1 MWGLLTHAARPGG
14 TRYPGKTP
22 SQATYP
28 EGVMRHV
35 PARCAWAWAAWLA
48 IVPAYP
54 QAWAAVSA
62 TGVSMSQKNA
72 ALEFLQAVASGD
84 PEAVAFA
91 IHPDDLRAL
100 RLRILTLLHD
110 EAKRGDST
118 VRNRLFGPARPID
131 EIEHLT
137 DTGFYATLADR
148 LYLAGREYDGG
159 EGIASIAEKDG
170 KVEVLIRGRQPRE
183 RGKVQV
189 LNLVTLKPFGKDW
202 KAALPTEIEA
212 QIEDLIAGRHGTSA
226 AARTPAALRGGGRST
241 APAQPGIVELLAT
254 SEKLLSEGKCDVYYG
269 KQMSP
274 NFRRV
279 TGKKALAT
287 LVAACQNSL
296 GTREMLLATLHIV
309 QGHAVRGGAPHA
321 VAERRRGRRFGRGRV
336 VVGIVAGAAGGTGGW
351 RQGRRGGWGCSGRR
365 QRQRG
370 GRGRACGLWP
380 LGRQAGSGR
389 AAVGAAR

>member
-1 MWGLLTHAARPGG
+1 MLPV
-14 TRYPGKTP
+14 YPG
-22 SQATYP
+22 
-28 EGVMRHV
+28 
-35 PARCAWAWAAWLA
+35 AWA
-48 IVPAYP
+48 VT
-54 QAWAAVSA
+54 A
-62 TGVSMSQKNA
+62 TGVTMNQKNA

-100 RLRILTLLHD
+100 RLRILTLLHN
-110 EAKRGDST
+110 EAQRGDST
-118 VRNRLFGPARPID
+118 VRNRLFGPARPLD

-137 DTGFYATLADR
+137 DTGFYASLADR
-148 LYLAGREYDGG
+148 LYLPGREFDGG

-170 KVEVLIRGRQPRE
+170 KVEVVIRGRQPRD

-189 LNLVTLKPFGKDW
+189 VNVVTLKPFGKDW

-212 QIEDLIAGRHGTSA
+212 QIDDLIEGRHGTSA

-241 APAQPGIVELLAT
+241 APAQPGIIELLGS

-279 TGKKALAT
+279 TGKKALAS

-309 QGHAVRGGAPHA
+309 QGLEPRYEYEGQRATYDLSGQGLPFDHFVLEQVDKHWY
-321 VAERRRGRRFGRGRV
+321 VAE
-336 VVGIVAGAAGGTGGW
+336 
-351 RQGRRGGWGCSGRR
+351 
-365 QRQRG
+365 
-370 GRGRACGLWP
+370 
-380 LGRQAGSGR
+380 
-389 AAVGAAR
+389 

>member
-1 MWGLLTHAARPGG
+1 MLPVC
-14 TRYPGKTP
+14 P
-22 SQATYP
+22 
-28 EGVMRHV
+28 V
-35 PARCAWAWAAWLA
+35 AW
-48 IVPAYP
+48 
-54 QAWAAVSA
+54 AVSA
-62 TGVSMSQKNA
+62 TGVTMSQKNA
-72 ALEFLQAVASGD
+72 ALEFLQALASGD

-100 RLRILTLLHD
+100 RLRILTLLHN
-110 EAKRGDST
+110 EAQRGDST
-118 VRNRLFGPARPID
+118 VRNRLFGPARPLD

-148 LYLAGREYDGG
+148 LYLPGREYDGG
-159 EGIASIAEKDG
+159 EGIASIADKDG
-170 KVEVLIRGRQPRE
+170 KVEVLIRGRQPRD

-189 LNLVTLKPFGKDW
+189 VNVVTLKPFGKDW

-241 APAQPGIVELLAT
+241 APAQPGIIELLAT

-274 NFRRV
+274 EFRRV
-279 TGKKALAT
+279 TGKKALAA

-309 QGHAVRGGAPHA
+309 QGLEPRYEYEGQRATYDLTGQGLPFDHFVLEQVDKHWY
-321 VAERRRGRRFGRGRV
+321 VAE
-336 VVGIVAGAAGGTGGW
+336 
-351 RQGRRGGWGCSGRR
+351 
-365 QRQRG
+365 
-370 GRGRACGLWP
+370 
-380 LGRQAGSGR
+380 
-389 AAVGAAR
+389 

>member
-1 MWGLLTHAARPGG
+1 MLPV
-14 TRYPGKTP
+14 YPG
-22 SQATYP
+22 
-28 EGVMRHV
+28 
-35 PARCAWAWAAWLA
+35 AWA
-48 IVPAYP
+48 VT
-54 QAWAAVSA
+54 A
-62 TGVSMSQKNA
+62 TGVTMSQKSA

-100 RLRILTLLHD
+100 RLRILTLLHN
-110 EAKRGDST
+110 EAQRGDST
-118 VRNRLFGPARPID
+118 VRNRLFGPARPLD

-137 DTGFYATLADR
+137 DTGFYASLADR
-148 LYLAGREYDGG
+148 LYLPGREFDGG

-170 KVEVLIRGRQPRE
+170 KVEVVIRGRQPRD

-189 LNLVTLKPFGKDW
+189 VNVVTLKPFGKDW

-212 QIEDLIAGRHGTSA
+212 QIDDLIEGRHGTSA
-226 AARTPAALRGGGRST
+226 AARTPAAVRGGGRST
-241 APAQPGIVELLAT
+241 APAQPGIIELLSS

-279 TGKKALAT
+279 TGKKALAA

-309 QGHAVRGGAPHA
+309 QGLEPRYEYEGQRATYDLSGQGLPFDHFVLEQVDKHWY
-321 VAERRRGRRFGRGRV
+321 VAE
-336 VVGIVAGAAGGTGGW
+336 
-351 RQGRRGGWGCSGRR
+351 
-365 QRQRG
+365 
-370 GRGRACGLWP
+370 
-380 LGRQAGSGR
+380 
-389 AAVGAAR
+389 

>member
-1 MWGLLTHAARPGG
+1 
-14 TRYPGKTP
+14 
-22 SQATYP
+22 
-28 EGVMRHV
+28 MRHV

-118 VRNRLFGPARPID
+118 VRNRLFGPARPLD

-148 LYLAGREYDGG
+148 LYLPGREYDGG
-159 EGIASIAEKDG
+159 EGIASIADKDG
-170 KVEVLIRGRQPRE
+170 KVEVLIRGRQPRD

-189 LNLVTLKPFGKDW
+189 VNVVTLKPFGKDW
-202 KAALPTEIEA
+202 KAALPAEIEA

-241 APAQPGIVELLAT
+241 APAPPGITELLAT
-254 SEKLLSEGKCDVYYG
+254 SEKLLSEGKCDLYYG

-274 NFRRV
+274 EFRRV
-279 TGKKALAT
+279 TGKKALAA

-309 QGHAVRGGAPHA
+309 QGLEPRYEYEGQRATYDLTGQGLPFDHFVLEQVDKHWY
-321 VAERRRGRRFGRGRV
+321 VAE
-336 VVGIVAGAAGGTGGW
+336 
-351 RQGRRGGWGCSGRR
+351 
-365 QRQRG
+365 
-370 GRGRACGLWP
+370 
-380 LGRQAGSGR
+380 
-389 AAVGAAR
+389 

>member
-1 MWGLLTHAARPGG
+1 
-14 TRYPGKTP
+14 
-22 SQATYP
+22 
-28 EGVMRHV
+28 MRHV
-35 PARCAWAWAAWLA
+35 PPRCAWAWAAWLA
-48 IVPAYP
+48 IVPACP

-118 VRNRLFGPARPID
+118 VRNRLFGPARPLD

-170 KVEVLIRGRQPRE
+170 KVEVLIRGRQPHE
-183 RGKVQV
+183 RGRVQV
-189 LNLVTLKPFGKDW
+189 LNLVTLKAFGKDW

-241 APAQPGIVELLAT
+241 APAQPGIIELLAT
-254 SEKLLSEGKCDVYYG
+254 SEKLLSEGKCDLYYG

-274 NFRRV
+274 EFRRV
-279 TGKKALAT
+279 TGKKALAA

-309 QGHAVRGGAPHA
+309 QGLEPRYEYEGQQATYDLTGQGLPFDHFVLEQVDKHWY
-321 VAERRRGRRFGRGRV
+321 VAE
-336 VVGIVAGAAGGTGGW
+336 
-351 RQGRRGGWGCSGRR
+351 
-365 QRQRG
+365 
-370 GRGRACGLWP
+370 
-380 LGRQAGSGR
+380 
-389 AAVGAAR
+389 

>member
-1 MWGLLTHAARPGG
+1 
-14 TRYPGKTP
+14 
-22 SQATYP
+22 
-28 EGVMRHV
+28 MRQNI

-54 QAWAAVSA
+54 GALAAVTA
-62 TGVSMSQKNA
+62 TGVTMSQKDA

-84 PEAVAFA
+84 AQAVAFS

-118 VRNRLFGPARPID
+118 VRDRLFGAARPLD

-148 LYLAGREYDGG
+148 LYLPGREYDGG
-159 EGIASIAEKDG
+159 EGIATIADKDG
-170 KVEVLIRGRQPRE
+170 KVEVLVRGRQPRD

-189 LNLVTLKPFGKDW
+189 VNVVTLKPFGKDW

-212 QIEDLIAGRHGTSA
+212 QIDDLIEGRHGTSA
-226 AARTPAALRGGGRST
+226 AARTPA
-241 APAQPGIVELLAT
+241 ELLGT

-279 TGKKALAT
+279 TGKKALAA
-287 LVAACQNSL
+287 LVTACQNSL
-296 GTREMLLATLHIV
+296 GTRQMLLATLHIV
-309 QGHAVRGGAPHA
+309 RGLEPRYEYEGQRARYDLSGQGLPFDHFVLEQVDKHWY
-321 VAERRRGRRFGRGRV
+321 VAE
-336 VVGIVAGAAGGTGGW
+336 
-351 RQGRRGGWGCSGRR
+351 
-365 QRQRG
+365 
-370 GRGRACGLWP
+370 
-380 LGRQAGSGR
+380 
-389 AAVGAAR
+389 

>member
-1 MWGLLTHAARPGG
+1 
-14 TRYPGKTP
+14 
-22 SQATYP
+22 
-28 EGVMRHV
+28 MRHV

-118 VRNRLFGPARPID
+118 VRNRLFGPARPLD

-279 TGKKALAT
+279 TGKKALAA

-309 QGHAVRGGAPHA
+309 QGLEPRYEYEGQRATYDLTGQGLPFDHFVLEQVDKHWY
-321 VAERRRGRRFGRGRV
+321 VAE
-336 VVGIVAGAAGGTGGW
+336 
-351 RQGRRGGWGCSGRR
+351 
-365 QRQRG
+365 
-370 GRGRACGLWP
+370 
-380 LGRQAGSGR
+380 
-389 AAVGAAR
+389 

>member
-1 MWGLLTHAARPGG
+1 
-14 TRYPGKTP
+14 
-22 SQATYP
+22 
-28 EGVMRHV
+28 MRHV

-54 QAWAAVSA
+54 GAWAVTA
-62 TGVSMSQKNA
+62 TGVTMSQKDA

-100 RLRILTLLHD
+100 RLRILTLLHN

-118 VRNRLFGPARPID
+118 VRNRLFGPARPLD

-137 DTGFYATLADR
+137 DTGFYASLADR
-148 LYLAGREYDGG
+148 LYLPGREFDAG

-170 KVEVLIRGRQPRE
+170 KVEVVIRGRQPRD

-189 LNLVTLKPFGKDW
+189 VSVVTLKPFGKDW

-212 QIEDLIAGRHGTSA
+212 QIDDLIEGRHGTSA
-226 AARTPAALRGGGRST
+226 AGRTPAALRGGGRST
-241 APAQPGIVELLAT
+241 APAQPGIIELLGT

-279 TGKKALAT
+279 TGKKALAA

-309 QGHAVRGGAPHA
+309 SGLEPRYEYEGQRATYDLSGQGLPFDHFVLEQVDKHWY
-321 VAERRRGRRFGRGRV
+321 VAE
-336 VVGIVAGAAGGTGGW
+336 
-351 RQGRRGGWGCSGRR
+351 
-365 QRQRG
+365 
-370 GRGRACGLWP
+370 
-380 LGRQAGSGR
+380 
-389 AAVGAAR
+389 

>member
-1 MWGLLTHAARPGG
+1 
-14 TRYPGKTP
+14 
-22 SQATYP
+22 
-28 EGVMRHV
+28 MRHV
-35 PARCAWAWAAWLA
+35 PPRCAWAWAAWLA
-48 IVPAYP
+48 IVPACP

-118 VRNRLFGPARPID
+118 VRNRLFGPARPLD

-183 RGKVQV
+183 RGRVQV

-202 KAALPTEIEA
+202 KAALPAEIEA

-241 APAQPGIVELLAT
+241 APAQPGIIELLAT
-254 SEKLLSEGKCDVYYG
+254 SEKLLSEGKCDAYYG

-279 TGKKALAT
+279 TGKKALAA

-309 QGHAVRGGAPHA
+309 QGLEPRYEYEGQRATYDLTGQGLPFDHFVLEQVDKHWY
-321 VAERRRGRRFGRGRV
+321 VAE
-336 VVGIVAGAAGGTGGW
+336 
-351 RQGRRGGWGCSGRR
+351 
-365 QRQRG
+365 
-370 GRGRACGLWP
+370 
-380 LGRQAGSGR
+380 
-389 AAVGAAR
+389 

>member
-1 MWGLLTHAARPGG
+1 
-14 TRYPGKTP
+14 
-22 SQATYP
+22 
-28 EGVMRHV
+28 MRQNF
-35 PARCAWAWAAWLA
+35 PARRAWVWAAWLA

-54 QAWAAVSA
+54 GALAAVTA
-62 TGVSMSQKNA
+62 TGVTMSQKDA

-84 PEAVAFA
+84 AQAVAFS

-118 VRNRLFGPARPID
+118 VRDRLFGPARPLD

-148 LYLAGREYDGG
+148 LYLPGRDYDSG
-159 EGIASIAEKDG
+159 EGIATIADKDG
-170 KVEVLIRGRQPRE
+170 KVEVLVRGRQPRD

-189 LNLVTLKPFGKDW
+189 VNVVTLKPFGKDW

-212 QIEDLIAGRHGTSA
+212 QIDDLIEGRHGTSA
-226 AARTPAALRGGGRST
+226 ASRTPAAVRGGRGTS
-241 APAQPGIVELLAT
+241 PAQPGIVELLTTA
-254 SEKLLSEGKCDVYYG
+254 EKLLSDGKCDAYYG

-279 TGKKALAT
+279 TGKKALAA

-296 GTREMLLATLHIV
+296 GTRQMLLATLHIV
-309 QGHAVRGGAPHA
+309 RGLEPRYEYEGQRASYDLTGQGLPFDHFVLEQVDKHWY
-321 VAERRRGRRFGRGRV
+321 VAE
-336 VVGIVAGAAGGTGGW
+336 
-351 RQGRRGGWGCSGRR
+351 
-365 QRQRG
+365 
-370 GRGRACGLWP
+370 
-380 LGRQAGSGR
+380 
-389 AAVGAAR
+389 

>member
-1 MWGLLTHAARPGG
+1 
-14 TRYPGKTP
+14 
-22 SQATYP
+22 
-28 EGVMRHV
+28 MRHV

-48 IVPAYP
+48 LLPLYP
-54 QAWAAVSA
+54 GAWAVTA
-62 TGVSMSQKNA
+62 TGVTMSQKNA

-100 RLRILTLLHD
+100 RLRILTLLHN
-110 EAKRGDST
+110 EAQRGDST
-118 VRNRLFGPARPID
+118 VRNRLFGPARPLD

-137 DTGFYATLADR
+137 DTGFYASLADR
-148 LYLAGREYDGG
+148 LYLPGREFDAG

-170 KVEVLIRGRQPRE
+170 KVEVVIRGRQPRD

-189 LNLVTLKPFGKDW
+189 VSVVTLKPFGKDW

-212 QIEDLIAGRHGTSA
+212 QIDDLIEGRHGTSA
-226 AARTPAALRGGGRST
+226 AGRTPAALRGGGRST
-241 APAQPGIVELLAT
+241 APAQPGIIELLST
-254 SEKLLSEGKCDVYYG
+254 SQKLLSEGKCDVYYG

-279 TGKKALAT
+279 TGKKALAA

-309 QGHAVRGGAPHA
+309 SGLEPRYEYEGQRATYDLSGQGLPFDHFVLEQVDKHWY
-321 VAERRRGRRFGRGRV
+321 VAE
-336 VVGIVAGAAGGTGGW
+336 
-351 RQGRRGGWGCSGRR
+351 
-365 QRQRG
+365 
-370 GRGRACGLWP
+370 
-380 LGRQAGSGR
+380 
-389 AAVGAAR
+389 

>member
-1 MWGLLTHAARPGG
+1 
-14 TRYPGKTP
+14 
-22 SQATYP
+22 
-28 EGVMRHV
+28 MRHV

-91 IHPDDLRAL
+91 MHPDDLRAL
-100 RLRILTLLHD
+100 RLRILTLLHE

-118 VRNRLFGPARPID
+118 VRNRLFGPARPLD

-148 LYLAGREYDGG
+148 LYLPGREYDGG
-159 EGIASIAEKDG
+159 EGIASIADKDG
-170 KVEVLIRGRQPRE
+170 KVEVLIRGRQPRD

-189 LNLVTLKPFGKDW
+189 VNVVTLKPFGKDW
-202 KAALPTEIEA
+202 KAALPAEIEA

-241 APAQPGIVELLAT
+241 APAQPGIIELLAT
-254 SEKLLSEGKCDVYYG
+254 SEKLLSEGKCDLYYG

-274 NFRRV
+274 EFRRV
-279 TGKKALAT
+279 TGKKALAA

-309 QGHAVRGGAPHA
+309 QGLEPRYEYEGQRATYDLAGQGLPFDHFVLEQVDKHWY
-321 VAERRRGRRFGRGRV
+321 VAE
-336 VVGIVAGAAGGTGGW
+336 
-351 RQGRRGGWGCSGRR
+351 
-365 QRQRG
+365 
-370 GRGRACGLWP
+370 
-380 LGRQAGSGR
+380 
-389 AAVGAAR
+389 